1 MIFPPKPGNP
11 SQVTRNSVSFRA
23 CPQHN
28 FKLSKS
34 KERTCRNTSSLHNR
48 RFMSQARRTRHLLEA
63 RNECEA
69 QDERWRKIKLYFSP
83 PLAWLIKRLLCRLEV
98 FLQVLSLLFF
108 LLQGLLQGGKFGNNE
123 LIKETFV
130 FEIFWGILYHS
141 ESKTVMNVVHSQ
153 SAYVCPDQ
161 YKYIN
166 QIKQEGRFCE
176 KFIYFFL
183 PKQRPKT
190 EAIEYFV
197 TVC

>member
-69 QDERWRKIKLYFSP
+69 RDERWRKIKLYFSP
-83 PLAWLIKRLLCRLEV
+83 PLAWLIKRGFECILI
-98 FLQVLSLLFF
+98 LLFPPEENYF
-108 LLQGLLQGGKFGNNE
+108 KIVVTEFRQAMTVSVRSRDLNDFAGSKVAKQTFFSRH
-123 LIKETFV
+123 IKKLFTA
-130 FEIFWGILYHS
+130 LTNTA
-141 ESKTVMNVVHSQ
+141 ES
-153 SAYVCPDQ
+153 
-161 YKYIN
+161 
-166 QIKQEGRFCE
+166 
-176 KFIYFFL
+176 
-183 PKQRPKT
+183 
-190 EAIEYFV
+190 
-197 TVC
+197 